1 MSVKKGDRRDSKVE
15 FDNIYFRIH
24 DDAIKL
30 IQNYFGAKK
39 QTRED
44 FSNYIRSASLS
55 VYKDVF
61 DIGTYIRMANSIYPR
76 TKLELDTRRLYQDK
90 AIGLCFDL
98 LTKYQLTM
106 RTLGVKDDKYT
117 IETGNIVHEINC
129 LKSWR
134 QSDNS
139 RFKNLG

>member
-1 MSVKKGDRRDSKVE
+1 MSVKKGDMRDSKVE

-55 VYKDVF
+55 VYKDAFKVV
-61 DIGTYIRMANSIYPR
+61 
-76 TKLELDTRRLYQDK
+76 TK
-90 AIGLCFDL
+90 I
-98 LTKYQLTM
+98 
-106 RTLGVKDDKYT
+106 
-117 IETGNIVHEINC
+117 
-129 LKSWR
+129 
-134 QSDNS
+134 
-139 RFKNLG
+139 